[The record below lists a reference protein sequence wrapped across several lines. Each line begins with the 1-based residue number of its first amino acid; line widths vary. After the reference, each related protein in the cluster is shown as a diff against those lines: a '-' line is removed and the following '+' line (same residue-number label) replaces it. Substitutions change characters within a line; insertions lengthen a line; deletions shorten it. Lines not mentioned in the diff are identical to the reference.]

1 MNSIPCPRD
10 DDDGYEM
17 PSADALLAGT
27 LALMTGHAESAC
39 DRHKGL
45 MSKKI
50 VSNLFFLAEHPA
62 LNPHFRLVV
71 QRMHGHWARIVDPPI
86 PPLPIGLSPLRC
98 PNSSFRPVCTDLDV
112 RASHG

>member
-1 MNSIPCPRD
+1 MNPLPCPRD

-17 PSADALLAGT
+17 PTAEALLAGT

-39 DRHKGL
+39 DRHKRL

-71 QRMHGHWARIVDPPI
+71 QRMHGHWLRIVDPAVTFTSQRVE
-86 PPLPIGLSPLRC
+86 PPRDPGLAA
-98 PNSSFRPVCTDLDV
+98 SSRL
-112 RASHG
+112 H

>member
-1 MNSIPCPRD
+1 MNSIPCSRD

-50 VSNLFFLAEHPA
+50 VSNLFFLAEHPT
-62 LNPHFRLVV
+62 LNPHFRRVV
-71 QRMHGHWARIVDPPI
+71 QRMHGHWVRLVDPSCTAQAQ
-86 PPLPIGLSPLRC
+86 GVESPQT
-98 PNSSFRPVCTDLDV
+98 PQPAVSSRL
-112 RASHG
+112 H

>member
-71 QRMHGHWARIVDPPI
+71 QRMHGHWARIVDPSHSAAPHWVE
-86 PPLPIGLSPLRC
+86 SPQVPELVVSTR
-98 PNSSFRPVCTDLDV
+98 L
-112 RASHG
+112 H